1 MSVCCIPQSGSKTTN
16 KERVET
22 SSENLFFLL
31 TADALL
37 LFTSGHILRKCAVEN
52 ATFGEKKKILTEPFW
67 QGTLKASQSPS
78 PRHLSLLGYSAPPHP
93 FSWPYKA
100 LFSRNV
106 QPFRM
111 TWQARDHIPAKHV
124 SASRSSPRLIPSRP
138 ETWKIIMAPAPLYVD
153 SCSGGKKKTNKNNN
167 KNIEHRFWFQLLLEG
182 KWHQAPR
189 HLAPL
194 PFCVSLRAGRTL
206 MLFILLNF
214 SATRLALLFHIE
226 VVVP

>member
-1 MSVCCIPQSGSKTTN
+1 MHCFYLHRATSWGNVLLKT
-16 KERVET
+16 RH
-22 SSENLFFLL
+22 L
-31 TADALL
+31 
-37 LFTSGHILRKCAVEN
+37 G
-52 ATFGEKKKILTEPFW
+52 KKKNPYRAFLTRDIKSIPI
-67 QGTLKASQSPS
+67 SQSTPS
-78 PRHLSLLGYSAPPHP
+78 FFTWLFRTPHP

-100 LFSRNV
+100 LFSRKV

-189 HLAPL
+189 RLAPL

-214 SATRLALLFHIE
+214 SATRLALLFHIQ

>member
-78 PRHLSLLGYSAPPHP
+78 PRHLSLLGYSAPPIPFLDRTKP
-93 FSWPYKA
+93 FSAEKCSPLEWLDKPVITSPLSMCLPAA
-100 LFSRNV
+100 LLPGSSLHGPRREKSLWHL
-106 QPFRM
+106 PRSM
-111 TWQARDHIPAKHV
+111 WTAAR
-124 SASRSSPRLIPSRP
+124 
-138 ETWKIIMAPAPLYVD
+138 
-153 SCSGGKKKTNKNNN
+153 GGKRRPTKTTTK
-167 KNIEHRFWFQLLLEG
+167 
-182 KWHQAPR
+182 
-189 HLAPL
+189 
-194 PFCVSLRAGRTL
+194 T
-206 MLFILLNF
+206 
-214 SATRLALLFHIE
+214 
-226 VVVP
+226 